1 MKINKLEQLR
11 KYIFDREIER
21 IQFEQVQKKKLNL
34 LELVK
39 QFWSKV
45 YLRESTLYDSLR
57 EKKKWYVAAI
67 FEKIEDSRSNA

>member
-1 MKINKLEQLR
+1 MMELELIHFSRGTYLRLVKMNKLEQLR

-39 QFWSKV
+39 LFQSKV
-45 YLRESTLYDSLR
+45 YLWDQPSIYMIL
-57 EKKKWYVAAI
+57 
-67 FEKIEDSRSNA
+67 